1 MPITDWTVPFD
12 LTSWVWTDAVDT
24 PLPLNQEVTFTNGVG
39 VYRLRMDACA
49 LNNVVRQTKDFV
61 PQGQGAI
68 LHRRWVGGMEMSL
81 TVQMW
86 ERGDKIACDELLQE
100 MTDELSGY
108 LFGLLNAVDN
118 EGRIAWTPVG
128 GSSTISTRRMLDNL
142 RLLSYPTTSQSPGA
156 PFEMVFSLD
165 TEYPYAL
172 DLTQT
177 TTPVADGATVV
188 ITNLGTE
195 PTYPVFKVNQ
205 LATVVDPVACSVF
218 TIQNLTTGQ
227 NFFWLGNVPG
237 SQQIPGLSYAE
248 IDTFGETMFMNGNGA
263 NLTPGID
270 FVYTEFPFL
279 EPGANSITI
288 SGTDMDVLWNSAW
301 A

>member
-12 LTSWVWTDAVDT
+12 LTSWVWTDGVDT
-24 PLPLNQEVTFTNGVG
+24 PLPLNQAVTFTNGVG
-39 VYRLRMDACA
+39 VYRLKMDACS
-49 LNNVVRQTKDFV
+49 LTNVVRQTKDFV

-68 LHRRWVGGMEMSL
+68 LHRRWVGGMEMLL

-86 ERGDKIACDELLQE
+86 ELGDKIACDALLQE
-100 MTDELSGY
+100 MCDEISGY

-118 EGRIAWTPVG
+118 EGRISWNPVG
-128 GSSTISTRRMLDNL
+128 GSSAISTSRMLDNL
-142 RLLSYPTTSQSPGA
+142 RLLSYPSVSQGPGA
-156 PFEMVFSLD
+156 PLEMAFSVD
-165 TEYPYAL
+165 TEYPYAE

-177 TTPVADGATVV
+177 RTPIADGTTVV

-195 PTYPVFKVNQ
+195 PTFPVFQVNR
-205 LATVVDPVACSVF
+205 LNNVTDPVACSVF
-218 TIQNLTTGQ
+218 TIQNLTTGE
-227 NFFWLGNVPG
+227 NFLWIGNVPG
-237 SQQIPGLSYAE
+237 SQQISGGSYGE
-248 IDTFGETMFMNGNGA
+248 IDSFGNTMFEDGNGA

-270 FVYTEFPFL
+270 FVSSEFPVL

-288 SGTDMDVLWNSAW
+288 SGADMDVLWNSAW